1 MTPFCS
7 ISRAGGAMHTR
18 QHCRTSFFGNM
29 TFCWWTRGR
38 NAYVTTWA
46 VNSEQRSLG
55 QKKKSVLWFQIV
67 LLFVA
72 ETNKVCWNQA
82 FITSQPFSAGC
93 KNSLS
98 LFWAKNGI
106 IIIREASKKT
116 FLLGLCPKQRTPP
129 THRAHLGLSGKKCSK
144 VDPKMR

>member
-1 MTPFCS
+1 
-7 ISRAGGAMHTR
+7 MHTWFPFLLTTILPPPPFSSSLLSVATTMYDTFL
-18 QHCRTSFFGNM
+18 QHLEG
-29 TFCWWTRGR
+29 RGSD
-38 NAYVTTWA
+38 AYQTALPDIILWKYYFLLVNKGEKCNVTTWA

-55 QKKKSVLWFQIV
+55 KKKSVLWFQIV

-82 FITSQPFSAGC
+82 FITSQPFSASC

-106 IIIREASKKT
+106 IIREASKKNVS
-116 FLLGLCPKQRTPP
+116 F
-129 THRAHLGLSGKKCSK
+129 
-144 VDPKMR
+144 